1 MLSDKVLADTG
12 LSEDVQ
18 HLVIDQ
24 ISAGV
29 QDLQLV
35 VKQLGGK
42 GASIAIRDEDFPIL
56 REAAKT
62 VANLAGGIVF
72 HAWAPAAVASLVV
85 LLYTFRK
92 NGIALTPIQ
101 GALVRELKRRPAG
114 TTAEDIALLLNLP
127 LEETSKELQSL
138 QAIPRNDGVVVSITS
153 LDKHGQW
160 RVAGV

>member
-1 MLSDKVLADTG
+1 MPSGANLAGTG

-29 QDLQLV
+29 GDLQLV

-42 GASIAIRDEDFPIL
+42 GASVAIREEDFPIL

-62 VANLAGGIVF
+62 VGNVAGGMLF
-72 HAWAPAAVASLVV
+72 HAWAPAAIASLVV
-85 LLYTFRK
+85 LLYAFRK

-101 GALVRELKRRPAG
+101 GALVRELKRRPTG
-114 TTAEDIALLLNLP
+114 MTAEEIALLVNLS
-127 LEETSKELQSL
+127 LEDTSKELQNL
-138 QAIPRNDGVVVSITS
+138 QAIPRNDGVAVSLTS
-153 LDKHGQW
+153 VDKQGRW
-160 RVAGV
+160 RVGGV